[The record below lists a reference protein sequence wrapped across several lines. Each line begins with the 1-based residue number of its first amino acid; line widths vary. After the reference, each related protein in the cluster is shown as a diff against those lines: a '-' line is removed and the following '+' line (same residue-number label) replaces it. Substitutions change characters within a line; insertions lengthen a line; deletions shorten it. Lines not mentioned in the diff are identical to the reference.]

1 MPDEPVP
8 AGTFMMDKLLGEI
21 TSCKMFPV
29 KLSGMKHQERL
40 STMTK
45 LIHPNLCLKYIQIYR
60 CITPIIPQGNTM
72 QTHAEDLEASYFQI
86 KNLLPKSKAW
96 SHS

>member
-45 LIHPNLCLKYIQIYR
+45 LMHPNLCLKY
-60 CITPIIPQGNTM
+60 TNIPLHY
-72 QTHAEDLEASYFQI
+72 THH
-86 KNLLPKSKAW
+86 PTR
-96 SHS
+96 